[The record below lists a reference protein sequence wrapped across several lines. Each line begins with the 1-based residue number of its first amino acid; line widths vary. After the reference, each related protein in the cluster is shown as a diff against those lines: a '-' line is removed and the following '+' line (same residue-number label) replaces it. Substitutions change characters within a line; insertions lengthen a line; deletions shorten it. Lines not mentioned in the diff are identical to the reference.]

1 MTADTS
7 VDRGGAATVTR
18 EWPIAGMDCAD
29 CANHVRGA
37 IAAIPGVES
46 ASVLLASEKAVVRYD
61 PARVDGT
68 AIRKAVEGAGYTIPA
83 TTRTLDVPV
92 RGMDC
97 ADCARSVQAALDALP
112 GVESVNVL
120 LASEKAVVSYD
131 PQRVQ
136 LAAIRKAV
144 EGAGYQCPLPSA
156 AAATDAAGDA
166 DAAGGAA
173 TAALAG
179 ADFGK
184 KVLGLFGL
192 VFGAV
197 LFIVVAGE
205 WFGLFERLT
214 ERVPFPIGAALVLL
228 AGFPVFR
235 NVVRAALK
243 RQVISHTLMSVGVVA
258 ALAVG
263 QWATAAVV
271 VFFMRVGDYAEGF
284 TTERSR
290 RALKDLTA
298 LAPQTARVE
307 RDGAELDVPIGDV
320 AVGETV
326 VVRPGELIPTDGEVV
341 AGQATVN
348 QAAITGESMPVEAGP
363 GAHVFAATVATLGG
377 LRVRVTGVG
386 ADTTFGRV
394 IRLVEEAE
402 THRADVQRLA
412 DRFATYF
419 LPFVG
424 TIATLTFLIRRDP
437 LATAAVLVV
446 ACSCS
451 LALATPIA
459 MLASVGAAAKRGLL
473 IKGGKYLESL
483 ARADVLLI
491 DKTGTLTLGKPQ
503 LTDVIPLNGMAA
515 DAALALA
522 ASAERYSEHPLAEAV
537 RAGARAKGLALS
549 EPRDFAAVPG
559 EGVRAI
565 VDGVAVAIGN
575 RRMVPAAA
583 ALAVVAELE
592 RAGKTTLIV
601 ARDGEPVAVLAASD
615 TVRPEV
621 PAALDQVRA
630 LGIEHIELL
639 TGDNERVAATLAGQ
653 LGVKYRAGLLP
664 EDKIAVVRE
673 YQAQGRTVVMVGDG
687 VNDAPALAQ
696 ANVGIA
702 MGAAG
707 TDVALE
713 AAHMALMR
721 EDWTLVPDV
730 FRIARRTMR
739 TVKMNLGFTAVYN
752 LLGLSLAAFGIIPPI
767 AAAAAQSLPDLGILA
782 NSSRLLRQR

>member
-1 MTADTS
+1 MATETASPAPSTTIELP
-7 VDRGGAATVTR
+7 VR
-18 EWPIAGMDCAD
+18 GMDCAG
-29 CANHVRGA
+29 CAKTVAGA
-37 IAAIPGVES
+37 IAALPGVES
-46 ASVLLASEKAVVRYD
+46 VDVRLTSEKAVVRCD
-61 PARVDGT
+61 PRRVD
-68 AIRKAVEGAGYTIPA
+68 AAALRKAVEGAGYTVPV

-92 RGMDC
+92 HGMDC
-97 ADCARSVQAALDALP
+97 ADCAKGVQRAIAALP
-112 GVESVNVL
+112 GVASVNVL
-120 LASEKAVVSYD
+120 LASEKAVVNYD

-136 LAAIRKAV
+136 LAAICEAV
-144 EGAGYQCPLPSA
+144 EGAGYQCPLPTTA
-156 AAATDAAGDA
+156 GGRGDGATAGDA
-166 DAAGGAA
+166 TEGAA

-184 KVLGLFGL
+184 RVLGLFGL

-197 LFIVVAGE
+197 LFIVIAGE
-205 WFGLFERLT
+205 WLGLFERLT
-214 ERVPFPIGAALVLL
+214 ERVPFPVGAALVLL
-228 AGFPVFR
+228 AGVPVFR

-243 RQVISHTLMSVGVVA
+243 RQVISHTLMTVGVIA

-307 RDGAELDVPIGDV
+307 RNGAEREVPIGDV

-326 VVRPGELIPTDGEVV
+326 VVRPGELIPTDGEVIT
-341 AGQATVN
+341 GQATVN
-348 QAAITGESMPVEAGP
+348 QAAITGESMPVEVGS
-363 GAHVFAATVATLGG
+363 GAHVFAATVATLGS

-386 ADTTFGRV
+386 ADTTYGRV
-394 IRLVEEAE
+394 VQLVEEAE
-402 THRADVQRLA
+402 GHRADVQRVA
-412 DRFATYF
+412 DRFSGYF
-419 LPFVG
+419 LPVVG
-424 TIATLTFLIRRDP
+424 TIAALTFLLRRDP

-473 IKGGKYLESL
+473 IKGGKYLETL
-483 ARADVLLI
+483 ARADVLLL
-491 DKTGTLTLGKPQ
+491 DKTGTLTLGQPQ
-503 LTDVIPLNGMAA
+503 LTDVIPLNGLAE

-522 ASAERYSEHPLAEAV
+522 ASAERYSEHPLATAV
-537 RAGARAKGLALS
+537 RAAARDKGLALA
-549 EPRDFAAVPG
+549 EPRDFAAIPG
-559 EGVRAI
+559 EGVRAV
-565 VDGVAVAIGN
+565 VDGATVAIGN
-575 RRMVPAAA
+575 GRLVPGAASLPA
-583 ALAVVAELE
+583 VAELE
-592 RAGKTTLIV
+592 RAGKTTLLL
-601 ARDGEPVAVLAASD
+601 ARDGEPVAVLAAAD
-615 TVRPEV
+615 TVRPDV
-621 PAALDQVRA
+621 PEALDQLRA
-630 LGIEHIELL
+630 LGIRHIELL

-664 EDKIAVVRE
+664 EDKIAVVRA
-673 YQAQGRTVVMVGDG
+673 YQAQGHTVVMVGDG

-713 AAHMALMR
+713 AAHLALLR

-739 TVKMNLGFTAVYN
+739 TVKLNLGFTAAYN
-752 LLGLSLAAFGIIPPI
+752 LIGLTLAAFGILPPI
-767 AAAAAQSLPDLGILA
+767 VAAAAQSLPDLGILA